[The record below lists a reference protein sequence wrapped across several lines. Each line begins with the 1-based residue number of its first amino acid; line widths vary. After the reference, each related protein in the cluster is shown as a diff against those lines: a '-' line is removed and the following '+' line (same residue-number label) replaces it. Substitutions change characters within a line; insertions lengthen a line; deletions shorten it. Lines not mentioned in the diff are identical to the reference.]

1 MLQVEVTLVEKEKV
15 ASLFKDCY
23 FFWKFSKVT
32 EMWLGASLRV
42 VQGSPMRLADF
53 LVFS

>member
-15 ASLFKDCY
+15 ASLFKDCC

-32 EMWLGASLRV
+32 EMWLSASLRV
-42 VQGSPMRLADF
+42 VQGSPMRPVDF